1 MDAKQIFEIVK
12 RIFLTGASSGIGLAI
27 AKLLVAEGHEVWG
40 TSRNLER
47 IPKMPQWHAV
57 RLDLADPLSVEAAFN
72 TALTDAGYFDVLI
85 NNAGA
90 GHFDPAELVPMET
103 IASQFQILVFG
114 QIQLMQLALRHMQAR
129 GEGLIINVTSLASR
143 LPVPFMA
150 AYNAAKAAM
159 ASFTMSIQL
168 ELGNSRVQVVD
179 LQPADIRTE
188 FNQGVIKSTEG
199 NPRYDTKIAK
209 TWEITERNM
218 KNAPTPD
225 LVAQE
230 CSQISQ
236 LCSAAATYNSWR
248 CISIKICASDFQIS
262 SATPSVVGIEEVL
275 PDMTAISEAVILM
288 AGEGSRLRGSD
299 NTFLKPF
306 VPLLGRPLISYALDA
321 LIRAGIKTVDFVV
334 GYESERMIEQ
344 VKAIPSFR
352 PQRVLHRKP
361 RLAKTKWHFA
371 ACRRWPR
378 QHTLSSHDERPSFR
392 RCCGR
397 SLA

>member
-12 RIFLTGASSGIGLAI
+12 RVFLTGASSGIGLAM

-103 IASQFQILVFG
+103 IAGQFQILVFG

-168 ELGNSRVQVVD
+168 ELGNSRVHVVD

-225 LVAQE
+225 LVAR
-230 CSQISQ
+230 SV
-236 LCSAAATYNSWR
+236 LRLVNSVQPPPR
-248 CISIKICASDFQIS
+248 ITVGDAFQSKIAPLIFRF
-262 SATPSVVGIEEVL
+262 L
-275 PDMTAISEAVILM
+275 PQ
-288 AGEGSRLRGSD
+288 RLRLWG
-299 NTFLKPF
+299 LK
-306 VPLLGRPLISYALDA
+306 RYYQI
-321 LIRAGIKTVDFVV
+321 
-334 GYESERMIEQ
+334 
-344 VKAIPSFR
+344 
-352 PQRVLHRKP
+352 
-361 RLAKTKWHFA
+361 
-371 ACRRWPR
+371 
-378 QHTLSSHDERPSFR
+378 
-392 RCCGR
+392 
-397 SLA
+397 